1 MMTKLQRFWEMMLGN
16 RCLEECPTFKVGK
29 KCEELVSLNSA
40 FSCVTT
46 SKINRDVTQEKVMPR
61 RSSLDSLQASIKRL
75 ILEEK
80 QQLLDWLAQE
90 IKAEI
95 KLATSSTIL
104 HPTIASSNAA
114 IVEQQ
119 HYEGKT
125 YQLEKR
131 RCGKNECVCM
141 DGEISEVGHGP
152 YWYAYWRES
161 GKLKNMYVG
170 KRAPWETTNRKRQ
183 PIQASNP

>member
-1 MMTKLQRFWEMMLGN
+1 
-16 RCLEECPTFKVGK
+16 
-29 KCEELVSLNSA
+29 
-40 FSCVTT
+40 
-46 SKINRDVTQEKVMPR
+46 MPR
-61 RSSLDSLQASIKRL
+61 RPSLDSLKASLRRL
-75 ILEEK
+75 RLEEK
-80 QQLLDWLAQE
+80 QQMLDWLAQE
-90 IKAEI
+90 IDVET
-95 KLATSSTIL
+95 KLAISSAIL
-104 HPTIASSNAA
+104 NTTIASNAA

-131 RCGKNECVCM
+131 RCGKDECGCM

-161 GKLKNMYVG
+161 GKLKNIYVG

-183 PIQASNP
+183 SM